1 MQTLNNLRRI
11 FAPTKE
17 DLIYIENYQI
27 VYKGVLLEA
36 IKRKIDRHVMEWTDR
51 TMAMARLIN
60 KEIGNASEN
69 EENLELRIGNKLILN
84 PTEITDKLKKHF
96 L

>member
-1 MQTLNNLRRI
+1 
-11 FAPTKE
+11 
-17 DLIYIENYQI
+17 
-27 VYKGVLLEA
+27 
-36 IKRKIDRHVMEWTDR
+36 
-51 TMAMARLIN
+51 MAMARLIN